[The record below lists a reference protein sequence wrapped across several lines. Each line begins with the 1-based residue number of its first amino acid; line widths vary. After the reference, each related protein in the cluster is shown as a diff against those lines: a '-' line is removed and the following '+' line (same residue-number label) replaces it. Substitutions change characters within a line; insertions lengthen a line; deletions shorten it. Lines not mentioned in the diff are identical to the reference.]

1 MKRFLKKIHKTTS
14 GYAILFTVALVSI
27 ISLIALGLTN
37 AAYKEIIL
45 SSVAKDSETAF
56 YQADT
61 ASECALYADNQTQI
75 PVDTTITSWTCGVDT
90 TGANQVLDITPSGD
104 RSLGYNILPHT
115 PTSPNPCFN
124 IAVTKTVG
132 FPSTT
137 TIASR
142 GYNTCNTSNIRTV
155 ERQINANY

>member
-1 MKRFLKKIHKTTS
+1 MKIIFKKKYQTTD

-27 ISLIALGLTN
+27 ISVIALGLTN

-75 PVDTTITSWTCGVDT
+75 PVDTTITSWTCGLDV
-90 TGANQVLDITPSGD
+90 TGVNQSFVVAPSTD
-104 RSLGYNILPHT
+104 RSLGYSIT
-115 PTSPNPCFN
+115 PQTPSSPNPCFN
-124 IAVTKTVG
+124 IAVTKTAG
-132 FPSTT
+132 FPSMT
-137 TIASR
+137 TIASK

-155 ERQINANY
+155 ERQINASY

>member
-1 MKRFLKKIHKTTS
+1 MKRFLKKQYIATG

-27 ISLIALGLTN
+27 ISVIALGLTN

-61 ASECALYADNQTQI
+61 ASECALYADNQLM
-75 PVDTTITSWTCGVDT
+75 PADPTITSWTCG
-90 TGANQVLDITPSGD
+90 NQLLDITPSGD
-104 RSLGYNILPHT
+104 RSLGYNIIPHT
-115 PTSPNPCFN
+115 LASPNPCFN
-124 IAVTKTVG
+124 IAVTKTQD
-132 FPSTT
+132 FPILT

-142 GYNTCNTSNIRTV
+142 V
-155 ERQINANY
+155 